1 MGRGVGGGYRCEYGS
16 DAGPRKRKGRDVR
29 GFGMGRSRIKGCSVA
44 GEGSVGL
51 VLCES
56 RHVVR
61 RAKRW
66 V

>member
-1 MGRGVGGGYRCEYGS
+1 MRVWVRCWAAQAKGEDGGGG
-16 DAGPRKRKGRDVR
+16 GGGGDVR
-29 GFGMGRSRIKGCSVA
+29 GFGTGRSRMKGCSVA

-61 RAKRW
+61 RAKWW